1 MKILDQK
8 IASKKLDSN
17 PKQSIKLLFKIKQS
31 MLSKNHRKDSLLL
44 NESENKLMILLF
56 LQ

>member
-1 MKILDQK
+1 MKIMGQK